1 MRVIAYIRVST
12 DGQAAD
18 DRFGLLVQRQKITE
32 YCSANDMEIVKWYT
46 DEGESGA
53 KERPGFDEICYGDI
67 PDVEA
72 CVVAKSDRV
81 ARDINIYF
89 YYKMLLTKKNIKLI
103 SVSEDFG
110 IYGAF
115 APILEAF
122 SMCVAQM
129 ERDNITMRTS
139 AGRNAKARQGGWA
152 GGGAPYGY
160 KLLGKELVIVPAE
173 KKAVRIIF
181 EMRSEGMP
189 IQGICDYLN
198 DHRIHTRSGGEWAA
212 GTLYGVLKNRK
223 LYEGYYK
230 YKGTGGMWV
239 QGQHE
244 PILAEGEFPEVIS
257 RGAPIGYRIVNKQM
271 LVVADERD
279 TVRFIFSRRAGGV
292 TLSGIADELNQSGH
306 LTKYGNEWSQSSVR
320 ALIENRKFY
329 EGYRK
334 ERGEWVK
341 GDHKPILEEGEY
353 ETEVDCRKNNRKSQK
368 EPPTPPKLA
377 TATEISKAARDCK
390 GMNEDA
396 VRLVIKTSK
405 PHFTESDIKMVLAM
419 KN

>member
-1 MRVIAYIRVST
+1 MIMRVIAYIRVST

-53 KERPGFDEICYGDI
+53 KERPGFDEICYGDV

-152 GGGAPYGY
+152 GG
-160 KLLGKELVIVPAE
+160 
-173 KKAVRIIF
+173 
-181 EMRSEGMP
+181 P
-189 IQGICDYLN
+189 I
-198 DHRIHTRSGGEWAA
+198 
-212 GTLYGVLKNRK
+212 
-223 LYEGYYK
+223 
-230 YKGTGGMWV
+230 
-239 QGQHE
+239 
-244 PILAEGEFPEVIS
+244 
-257 RGAPIGYRIVNKQM
+257 PIGYRLVNKQ
-271 LVVADERD
+271 LVVDEREREV
-279 TVRFIFSRRAGGV
+279 VRDIYKMRADGMV
-292 TLSGIADELNQSGH
+292 FAKIADALNENGIT
-306 LTKYGNEWSQSSVR
+306 TKNGKRWVPIGVSRV
-320 ALIENRKFY
+320 LDKRKFY
-329 EGYRK
+329 EGYYQY
-334 ERGEWVK
+334 GNVGFVK
-341 GDHKPILEEGEY
+341 GQHEAILEEGEF
-353 ETEVDCRKNNRKSQK
+353 
-368 EPPTPPKLA
+368 LG
-377 TATEISKAARDCK
+377 TEINRAPPGRKRIEKPPEPKKPKKPAKAEKKTTLKEISALARDAAAA
-390 GMNEDA
+390 GMNEDY
-396 VRLVIKTSK
+396 VRLVIKTNK
-405 PHFTESDIKMVLAM
+405 PHFTESDIKMVLALM